1 MFDHH
6 HIWETPNW
14 GILQYFNIFWIHIPT
29 YSFFVLLWLIVWIYV
44 FWLLWRKDYAKNEN
58 SFYVIFFWI
67 LWWTL
72 WAKIPIWITYFNEI
86 KQAWNIESIL
96 SWRTITWGLIW
107 WFIAIWI
114 TKKVL
119 KEKTRFGNA
128 IAPWVAIWIAIWR
141 IGCFL
146 HWCCYWKHTSL
157 PWWVDFWDHIS
168 RHPTQ
173 IYEIIYL
180 TILSIILLSFQKKKL
195 RPWILFDYFLIFYF
209 GFRFFI
215 EFIRVEPKV
224 FYSFSLYQVASVFV
238 IIFVLIK
245 INLYK
250 SKKLN

>member
-44 FWLLWRKDYAKNEN
+44 FWLLWKKDYSKNEN

-67 LWWTL
+67 LWGTL
-72 WAKIPIWITYFNEI
+72 WAKIPIWIAYFNEI

-128 IAPWVAIWIAIWR
+128 IAPWATIWIAIWI

-146 HWCCYWKHTSL
+146 HWCCYWKPTSL

-180 TILSIILLSFQKKKL
+180 IILSILLLSFQKKKL
-195 RPWILFDYFLIFYF
+195 KPWILFDYFLIFYF

-238 IIFVLIK
+238 IIFVSIK
-245 INLYK
+245 INLNK
-250 SKKLN
+250 TKN